1 MGRRAVRSALYGTGP
16 PLRPGIGPPAP
27 SCALRAA
34 RAASCARGIA
44 HGNIPRFTVG
54 DGPWRSGSYFGA
66 ALDGRV
72 RLRIL
77 HALCEWKLDN
87 ISESQAIVGALSP
100 RRRDDVRRFRHDVT
114 SAPPSA
120 NTDEEAD
127 ALRLLPY
134 ASDKDGAKY
143 SREPSLPSAGSG
155 ASPCYPSTAGVPLG
169 VRPHPGVPLLY
180 ASTVRSSLRSVGCAD
195 ALVLGR
201 IAHAR
206 GGARR
211 DRPHSPVSA

>member
-16 PLRPGIGPPAP
+16 PLRPAIGPPAP

-54 DGPWRSGSYFGA
+54 DGPWRSASYFGA

-127 ALRLLPY
+127 ALRILPY

-206 GGARR
+206 GGARH